1 MPFALHT
8 CGVTT
13 VSTLHTNSYRTRFAH
28 YYPTLHDP
36 HAFKKGE
43 GCAAAADD
51 FARPAATPLE
61 KAPRRDSPPSG
72 V

>member
-13 VSTLHTNSYRTRFAH
+13 VATLHTNSYRTRL
-28 YYPTLHDP
+28 PTTTRLLATRTP
-36 HAFKKGE
+36 FKKGE

-51 FARPAATPLE
+51 FARQAETPLG
-61 KAPRRDSPPSG
+61 KAPRRDPSG
-72 V
+72 A

>member
-13 VSTLHTNSYRTRFAH
+13 GTTLHTNSYRTRLPHHHSIF
-28 YYPTLHDP
+28 HDP

-51 FARPAATPLE
+51 FARQAATPLE
-61 KAPRRDSPPSG
+61 KAPRRDFAPSG

>member
-13 VSTLHTNSYRTRFAH
+13 SCTDTTISIGHDRFTTTSPLTTRT
-28 YYPTLHDP
+28 P
-36 HAFKKGE
+36 FKKGE

-51 FARPAATPLE
+51 FARQAATPLE
-61 KAPRRDSPPSG
+61 KALRRDVAPSG